1 MARQAIAVIA
11 LAPGEIGYY
20 DDYSRIYLSNE
31 SPKAVIYAGT
41 NLFQIRK
48 SIASGRLRLVQGSL
62 SGEADA
68 ENTKTVEIK
77 PIITPEP
84 VKEEVKIEPE
94 PIVEAPKEEEKAEI
108 ETTYDVPKQNV
119 TEEPIEQAVE
129 TKTVEPVEETETVP
143 KAKRRAKKVKA
154 EEAEENV

>member
-68 ENTKTVEIK
+68 ENTKTVEVK
-77 PIITPEP
+77 PVITPES
-84 VKEEVKIEPE
+84 VKEEVKAEPE
-94 PIVEAPKEEEKAEI
+94 PIVEASKEEEKAEI
-108 ETTYDVPKQNV
+108 ETSNDVPQQNAIEEV
-119 TEEPIEQAVE
+119 VEQTEVAE
-129 TKTVEPVEETETVP
+129 TVAAVEETENTP
-143 KAKRRAKKVKA
+143 KAKRSAKKVKA

>member
-62 SGEADA
+62 SGEIDA
-68 ENTKTVEIK
+68 ENTKTVEVK
-77 PIITPEP
+77 PVITPEP
-84 VKEEVKIEPE
+84 IKEEVKIEPE
-94 PIVEAPKEEEKAEI
+94 PTVEASKEEEKAEI
-108 ETTYDVPKQNV
+108 EATYDVPKQNV
-119 TEEPIEQAVE
+119 IEEPIKQTVE
-129 TKTVEPVEETETVP
+129 TKTAEPVEETETAP
-143 KAKRRAKKVKA
+143 KTKRRTKKVKA

>member
-31 SPKAVIYAGT
+31 NPKAVIYAGT

-68 ENTKTVEIK
+68 KNTKTLEVK
-77 PIITPEP
+77 PVITPEP
-84 VKEEVKIEPE
+84 VKEEVKTE
-94 PIVEAPKEEEKAEI
+94 PIVETPKEEKKVEVEI
-108 ETTYDVPKQNV
+108 ITETPVEEV
-119 TEEPIEQAVE
+119 TEQTKAVE
-129 TKTVEPVEETETVP
+129 TVDTVEETESAP
-143 KAKRRAKKVKA
+143 KTKRRAKKIKA

>member
-20 DDYSRIYLSNE
+20 DDYSRIYLNNE
-31 SPKAVIYAGT
+31 NPKAVIYAGT

-68 ENTKTVEIK
+68 KNTKTVEVK
-77 PIITPEP
+77 PVITPEP
-84 VKEEVKIEPE
+84 VKEEVKAE
-94 PIVEAPKEEEKAEI
+94 PIVEVPKEEKKVEPIAETPTEVPTEEAVEQTEVAETI
-108 ETTYDVPKQNV
+108 ET
-119 TEEPIEQAVE
+119 
-129 TKTVEPVEETETVP
+129 VEETEPAP
-143 KAKRRAKKVKA
+143 KAKRRTKKIKA

>member
-41 NLFQIRK
+41 NLYQIRK

-77 PIITPEP
+77 PVITPESI
-84 VKEEVKIEPE
+84 KEGTKVEPE
-94 PIVEAPKEEEKAEI
+94 PVVETSKKEEKAESI
-108 ETTYDVPKQNV
+108 TEIPVETPV
-119 TEEPIEQAVE
+119 EEISEHAEVSEAVE
-129 TKTVEPVEETETVP
+129 SVEETESAP
-143 KAKRRAKKVKA
+143 KTKRRAKKVKV

>member
-68 ENTKTVEIK
+68 NNTKTVEVK
-77 PIITPEP
+77 PVITPEP
-84 VKEEVKIEPE
+84 VKEEVKAE
-94 PIVEAPKEEEKAEI
+94 PIVEVPKEEKKVEPIAETPTEVPTEEAVEQTEVAETI
-108 ETTYDVPKQNV
+108 ET
-119 TEEPIEQAVE
+119 
-129 TKTVEPVEETETVP
+129 VEETEPAP
-143 KAKRRAKKVKA
+143 KAKRRTKKIKA

>member
-62 SGEADA
+62 SGEANA
-68 ENTKTVEIK
+68 ENTKTVEVK
-77 PIITPEP
+77 PVITPEP
-84 VKEEVKIEPE
+84 VKEEVKIESE
-94 PIVEAPKEEEKAEI
+94 LIVEAPKEEEKTEI

-119 TEEPIEQAVE
+119 IEEPIKQAVE
-129 TKTVEPVEETETVP
+129 IKTVEPVEETEIVP

>member
-68 ENTKTVEIK
+68 ENTKTVEVK
-77 PIITPEP
+77 PVIAPEP
-84 VKEEVKIEPE
+84 VKEEVKVEPE
-94 PIVEAPKEEEKAEI
+94 PIVEASREEEKAET
-108 ETTYDVPKQNV
+108 ETSNDVPQQNAIEEV
-119 TEEPIEQAVE
+119 VEQTEVAE
-129 TKTVEPVEETETVP
+129 TVAAVEETETAP

>member
-68 ENTKTVEIK
+68 ENTKTVEVK
-77 PIITPEP
+77 PVITPKP
-84 VKEEVKIEPE
+84 VKEEVKIESE

-119 TEEPIEQAVE
+119 TEEPIEQAIE
-129 TKTVEPVEETETVP
+129 TETVEPVEETETAP

>member
-41 NLFQIRK
+41 NLYQIRK

-68 ENTKTVEIK
+68 KNTKTVEIK
-77 PIITPEP
+77 PVISPEP
-84 VKEEVKIEPE
+84 VKEEVKVETE
-94 PIVEAPKEEEKAEI
+94 PIVETPKEEKVEVEI
-108 ETTYDVPKQNV
+108 V
-119 TEEPIEQAVE
+119 TETLAEAPVEEIVEQAEVVE
-129 TKTVEPVEETETVP
+129 TVDTVEETEPAP
-143 KAKRRAKKVKA
+143 KAKRRTKKLKA

>member
-41 NLFQIRK
+41 NLYQIRK

-68 ENTKTVEIK
+68 NNTKTVEVK
-77 PIITPEP
+77 PVITPEP
-84 VKEEVKIEPE
+84 VKEEVKAE
-94 PIVEAPKEEEKAEI
+94 PIVEIPKEEKKVEPIAETPAEVPTEEAVEQTEVAETI
-108 ETTYDVPKQNV
+108 ET
-119 TEEPIEQAVE
+119 
-129 TKTVEPVEETETVP
+129 VEETEPAP
-143 KAKRRAKKVKA
+143 KAKRRTKKIKP

>member
-68 ENTKTVEIK
+68 ENTKTVEVK
-77 PIITPEP
+77 PVITPEP
-84 VKEEVKIEPE
+84 VKEEVKVEPE
-94 PIVEAPKEEEKAEI
+94 PIVEASKEEKKAEI
-108 ETTYDVPKQNV
+108 ETSNDVPQQNAI
-119 TEEPIEQAVE
+119 EEVVEHAEIAETVAAVEE
-129 TKTVEPVEETETVP
+129 TKTAP

-154 EEAEENV
+154 EVAEENV

>member
-41 NLFQIRK
+41 NLFQIKK

-68 ENTKTVEIK
+68 ENTKTVEVK
-77 PIITPEP
+77 PVITPKP
-84 VKEEVKIEPE
+84 VEEEVKVKPE
-94 PIVEAPKEEEKAEI
+94 PIVEASKEEEKAEI
-108 ETTYDVPKQNV
+108 ETSNDVPQQNAIEEV
-119 TEEPIEQAVE
+119 VEQTEVAE
-129 TKTVEPVEETETVP
+129 TVAAVEETEIAP

-154 EEAEENV
+154 EEAGENA

>member
-68 ENTKTVEIK
+68 EKTKTIEVK
-77 PIITPEP
+77 PVITPKS
-84 VKEEVKIEPE
+84 VKEEVKAE
-94 PIVEAPKEEEKAEI
+94 PIVETPKEEEKVEPIAETPAEI
-108 ETTYDVPKQNV
+108 PA
-119 TEEPIEQAVE
+119 EEAVE
-129 TKTVEPVEETETVP
+129 QTEVDETIETVEETEPAP
-143 KAKRRAKKVKA
+143 KAKRRTKKIKA

>member
-48 SIASGRLRLVQGSL
+48 SIANPANSPISFPIYNHASL
-62 SGEADA
+62 FY
-68 ENTKTVEIK
+68 
-77 PIITPEP
+77 IIACPC
-84 VKEEVKIEPE
+84 KNKI
-94 PIVEAPKEEEKAEI
+94 I
-108 ETTYDVPKQNV
+108 
-119 TEEPIEQAVE
+119 
-129 TKTVEPVEETETVP
+129 
-143 KAKRRAKKVKA
+143 
-154 EEAEENV
+154 

>member
-68 ENTKTVEIK
+68 ENTKTVEVK
-77 PIITPEP
+77 PVITPEP
-84 VKEEVKIEPE
+84 VKEEVKVEPE
-94 PIVEAPKEEEKAEI
+94 PIVEASKEEKKAEI
-108 ETTYDVPKQNV
+108 ETSNDVPQQNAI
-119 TEEPIEQAVE
+119 EEVVE
-129 TKTVEPVEETETVP
+129 HAEIAETVAAVEETETTP
-143 KAKRRAKKVKA
+143 KAKRRTKKAKV

>member
-1 MARQAIAVIA
+1 MARQVIAVIA
-11 LAPGEIGYY
+11 LAPGEISYY

-48 SIASGRLRLVQGSL
+48 STASGRLRLVQGSL

-68 ENTKTVEIK
+68 ENTKTVEVK
-77 PIITPEP
+77 PVITPES
-84 VKEEVKIEPE
+84 VKEEVKAEPE
-94 PIVEAPKEEEKAEI
+94 PIVEASKEEEKAEI
-108 ETTYDVPKQNV
+108 ETSNDVPQQNAI
-119 TEEPIEQAVE
+119 EEVVEQAEIAE
-129 TKTVEPVEETETVP
+129 TIVAVEETETAP

>member
-20 DDYSRIYLSNE
+20 DDYSRIYLNNE
-31 SPKAVIYAGT
+31 NPKAVIYAGT

-68 ENTKTVEIK
+68 KNTKTVEVK
-77 PIITPEP
+77 PVITPEP
-84 VKEEVKIEPE
+84 VKEEVKAE
-94 PIVEAPKEEEKAEI
+94 PIVEIPKEEKKVEPIAETPAEVPTEEAVEQTEVAETI
-108 ETTYDVPKQNV
+108 ET
-119 TEEPIEQAVE
+119 
-129 TKTVEPVEETETVP
+129 VEETEPAP
-143 KAKRRAKKVKA
+143 KAKRRTKKIKP

>member
-31 SPKAVIYAGT
+31 NPKAVIYAGT

-68 ENTKTVEIK
+68 KNTKTVEVK
-77 PIITPEP
+77 PVITPEP
-84 VKEEVKIEPE
+84 VKEEVKTEPV
-94 PIVEAPKEEEKAEI
+94 VETPAE
-108 ETTYDVPKQNV
+108 VP
-119 TEEPIEQAVE
+119 TEEAVEQAEAVE
-129 TKTVEPVEETETVP
+129 TVEAVEETESVP

>member
-20 DDYSRIYLSNE
+20 DDYSRIYLNNE
-31 SPKAVIYAGT
+31 NPKAVIYAGT

-68 ENTKTVEIK
+68 KNTKTVEVK
-77 PIITPEP
+77 PVITPEP
-84 VKEEVKIEPE
+84 VREVKVEPE
-94 PIVEAPKEEEKAEI
+94 PIVETPKEERIEPITETPAE
-108 ETTYDVPKQNV
+108 VSV
-119 TEEPIEQAVE
+119 EEVIEQAETVE
-129 TKTVEPVEETETVP
+129 TVETVEETEPAP
-143 KAKRRAKKVKA
+143 KAKRRAKKIKA

>member
-41 NLFQIRK
+41 NLYQIRK

-62 SGEADA
+62 SGEAGA
-68 ENTKTVEIK
+68 EKTKTIEVK
-77 PIITPEP
+77 PVITPKS
-84 VKEEVKIEPE
+84 VKEEVKAE
-94 PIVEAPKEEEKAEI
+94 PIVETPKEEEKVEPIAETPAEI
-108 ETTYDVPKQNV
+108 PA
-119 TEEPIEQAVE
+119 EEAVE
-129 TKTVEPVEETETVP
+129 QTEVAETVETVEETEPAP
-143 KAKRRAKKVKA
+143 KAKRRTKKIKA

>member
-62 SGEADA
+62 SGEADT
-68 ENTKTVEIK
+68 ENTKTTEVK
-77 PIITPEP
+77 PIIAPEP
-84 VKEEVKIEPE
+84 VKEEIKVKPE
-94 PIVEAPKEEEKAEI
+94 PITEASKEEEKVEVEA
-108 ETTYDVPKQNV
+108 TDDVPKQNAI
-119 TEEPIEQAVE
+119 EEVVEQAEVAETVAVE
-129 TKTVEPVEETETVP
+129 EETETVP
-143 KAKRRAKKVKA
+143 KAKRRTKKVKA
-154 EEAEENV
+154 EEAEKNV

>member
-68 ENTKTVEIK
+68 ENTKTVEVK
-77 PIITPEP
+77 PVIIPEP
-84 VKEEVKIEPE
+84 VKEEVRTETE
-94 PIVEAPKEEEKAEI
+94 SVLETPKEEKVEVEI
-108 ETTYDVPKQNV
+108 V
-119 TEEPIEQAVE
+119 TETPTEVPIEEITEHAEVSE
-129 TKTVEPVEETETVP
+129 ASESVEETESAP
-143 KAKRRAKKVKA
+143 KAKRRTKKVKA

>member
-20 DDYSRIYLSNE
+20 DDYSRIYLNNE
-31 SPKAVIYAGT
+31 NPKAVIYAGT

-68 ENTKTVEIK
+68 KNTKTVEVK
-77 PIITPEP
+77 PVITPEP
-84 VKEEVKIEPE
+84 VKEEVKTEPE
-94 PIVEAPKEEEKAEI
+94 PITEATKEEEKAEPI
-108 ETTYDVPKQNV
+108 VETTAETLV
-119 TEEPIEQAVE
+119 EEVAEQAEVVE
-129 TKTVEPVEETETVP
+129 TVETVEETESAP
-143 KAKRRAKKVKA
+143 KSTRRTKKVKA

>member
-68 ENTKTVEIK
+68 ENTKTVEVK
-77 PIITPEP
+77 PVITPEP
-84 VKEEVKIEPE
+84 VKEEVKVEPE
-94 PIVEAPKEEEKAEI
+94 PIVEASKEEKKVEI
-108 ETTYDVPKQNV
+108 ETSNDVPQQNAI
-119 TEEPIEQAVE
+119 EEVVEQAEIAE
-129 TKTVEPVEETETVP
+129 TVAAVEETETAP

>member
-94 PIVEAPKEEEKAEI
+94 PIVEDPKEEEKAEI

-119 TEEPIEQAVE
+119 IEEPIEQAVE

>member
-1 MARQAIAVIA
+1 MARKAIAVIA

-77 PIITPEP
+77 AVITPEP

-94 PIVEAPKEEEKAEI
+94 PIVEAPNEEEKAEI
-108 ETTYDVPKQNV
+108 ETTYDVPKQNAIYNV
-119 TEEPIEQAVE
+119 FAG
-129 TKTVEPVEETETVP
+129 
-143 KAKRRAKKVKA
+143 
-154 EEAEENV
+154 EN

>member
-41 NLFQIRK
+41 NLYQIRK

-68 ENTKTVEIK
+68 ENTKTVEVK
-77 PIITPEP
+77 PVIIPEP
-84 VKEEVKIEPE
+84 IKEEVKTEPE
-94 PIVEAPKEEEKAEI
+94 PVVEAPKEEKVEVE
-108 ETTYDVPKQNV
+108 VV
-119 TEEPIEQAVE
+119 TEATVEEVVEQAEVVE
-129 TKTVEPVEETETVP
+129 TVDTVEETEPAP
-143 KAKRRAKKVKA
+143 KAKRRTKKVKA

>member
-48 SIASGRLRLVQGSL
+48 SIASGRLRVVQGSL
-62 SGEADA
+62 SGEVIT
-68 ENTKTVEIK
+68 ENTKTVEVK

-84 VKEEVKIEPE
+84 IMKEVQTET
-94 PIVEAPKEEEKAEI
+94 IVEAPKEEEKTEVNTI
-108 ETTYDVPKQNV
+108 DDVPLQ
-119 TEEPIEQAVE
+119 TSSEEIAEQAEAVE
-129 TKTVEPVEETETVP
+129 TVETVEETEPAP

>member
-41 NLFQIRK
+41 NLYQIRK

-77 PIITPEP
+77 PVISPEP
-84 VKEEVKIEPE
+84 VKEEVKVETE
-94 PIVEAPKEEEKAEI
+94 PIVETPKEEKVEVEI
-108 ETTYDVPKQNV
+108 V
-119 TEEPIEQAVE
+119 TETPAEAPVEEVVEQAEAVE
-129 TKTVEPVEETETVP
+129 TVEAVEETETAP
-143 KAKRRAKKVKA
+143 KAKRRVKKVKA

>member
-77 PIITPEP
+77 PVITPEP
-84 VKEEVKIEPE
+84 VKEETKVEPE
-94 PIVEAPKEEEKAEI
+94 PVVETSKKEEKAESI
-108 ETTYDVPKQNV
+108 
-119 TEEPIEQAVE
+119 TEIPAEAPAEEVVEQAIVVE
-129 TKTVEPVEETETVP
+129 AIEAVEETETAP
-143 KAKRRAKKVKA
+143 KAKRRVKKVKA

>member
-68 ENTKTVEIK
+68 ENTKIVEVK
-77 PIITPEP
+77 PVITPEP

-119 TEEPIEQAVE
+119 TEESIEQAIE
-129 TKTVEPVEETETVP
+129 TETVEPVEETETAP
-143 KAKRRAKKVKA
+143 KAKRRAKKIKA

>member
-48 SIASGRLRLVQGSL
+48 SIASGRLRLIQGSL

-68 ENTKTVEIK
+68 ENTKTAEVK
-77 PIITPEP
+77 PVIAPEP
-84 VKEEVKIEPE
+84 VKEEVKVEPE
-94 PIVEAPKEEEKAEI
+94 PIAEASKEEEKAE
-108 ETTYDVPKQNV
+108 
-119 TEEPIEQAVE
+119 VE
-129 TKTVEPVEETETVP
+129 SRPRHMV
-143 KAKRRAKKVKA
+143 A
-154 EEAEENV
+154 EGHHGG

>member
-41 NLFQIRK
+41 NLYQIRK

-77 PIITPEP
+77 PVISPEP
-84 VKEEVKIEPE
+84 VKEEVKVETEPT
-94 PIVEAPKEEEKAEI
+94 VETPKEEKVEVEI
-108 ETTYDVPKQNV
+108 V
-119 TEEPIEQAVE
+119 TETLAEAPVEEVVEQAEVVE
-129 TKTVEPVEETETVP
+129 TVDTVEETEPAP
-143 KAKRRAKKVKA
+143 KSKRRTKKVKA

>member
-62 SGEADA
+62 SGEIDA
-68 ENTKTVEIK
+68 ENTKTVEVK
-77 PIITPEP
+77 PVITPEP
-84 VKEEVKIEPE
+84 IKEEVKIEPE
-94 PIVEAPKEEEKAEI
+94 PIVEASKEEEKAEI
-108 ETTYDVPKQNV
+108 EATYDVPKQNV
-119 TEEPIEQAVE
+119 IEEPIEQTVE
-129 TKTVEPVEETETVP
+129 TETAEPVEETETAP
-143 KAKRRAKKVKA
+143 KTKRRTKKVKA

>member
-68 ENTKTVEIK
+68 ENTKTIEVK
-77 PIITPEP
+77 PVITPEP
-84 VKEEVKIEPE
+84 IKEEVKVEPE
-94 PIVEAPKEEEKAEI
+94 PIVEASKEEKKIEI
-108 ETTYDVPKQNV
+108 ETSNDVPQQNAI
-119 TEEPIEQAVE
+119 EEVVEQAE
-129 TKTVEPVEETETVP
+129 IAKTVEPVEETEPAP
-143 KAKRRAKKVKA
+143 KTKRRAKKVKA

>member
-41 NLFQIRK
+41 NLFQIKK

-68 ENTKTVEIK
+68 ENTKTVEVK
-77 PIITPEP
+77 PVITPKP
-84 VKEEVKIEPE
+84 VEEEVKVKPE
-94 PIVEAPKEEEKAEI
+94 PIVEASKEEEKAEI
-108 ETTYDVPKQNV
+108 ETSNDVPQQNAIEEV
-119 TEEPIEQAVE
+119 VEQTEVAE
-129 TKTVEPVEETETVP
+129 TVAAVEETEIAP

-154 EEAEENV
+154 EEAGENV

>member
-41 NLFQIRK
+41 NLYQIRK

-77 PIITPEP
+77 PVISPEP
-84 VKEEVKIEPE
+84 VKEEVKVETE
-94 PIVEAPKEEEKAEI
+94 PIVETPKEEKVEVEI
-108 ETTYDVPKQNV
+108 V
-119 TEEPIEQAVE
+119 TETPAEAPVEEVVEQAEVVE
-129 TKTVEPVEETETVP
+129 TVDTVEETEPAP
-143 KAKRRAKKVKA
+143 KSKRRTKKVKA

>member
-62 SGEADA
+62 SGEADVK
-68 ENTKTVEIK
+68 NTKTVEVK
-77 PIITPEP
+77 PVITPEP
-84 VKEEVKIEPE
+84 VKEEVKAE
-94 PIVEAPKEEEKAEI
+94 PIVEVPKEEKKVEPIAETPTEVPTEEAVEQTEVAETI
-108 ETTYDVPKQNV
+108 ET
-119 TEEPIEQAVE
+119 
-129 TKTVEPVEETETVP
+129 VEETEPAP
-143 KAKRRAKKVKA
+143 KAKRRTKKIKA

>member
-41 NLFQIRK
+41 NLYQIRK

-68 ENTKTVEIK
+68 ENTKTVEVK
-77 PIITPEP
+77 PVITPESI
-84 VKEEVKIEPE
+84 KEEVKAEPVVE
-94 PIVEAPKEEEKAEI
+94 ISKEEKVEIDIVTETPAEAPVEEVVEQAEIVE
-108 ETTYDVPKQNV
+108 
-119 TEEPIEQAVE
+119 
-129 TKTVEPVEETETVP
+129 TVDTVEETEPAP
-143 KAKRRAKKVKA
+143 KSKRRTKKVKA